1 MGNLF
6 VLMYIYIDR
15 CVCVYANVMCVQW
28 IFRVD
33 FLIDMAVF
41 EIMPDFHFVGQS
53 CCVMIKSS
61 ARGMMAS

>member
-1 MGNLF
+1 M
-6 VLMYIYIDR
+6 

-53 CCVMIKSS
+53 CCVV
-61 ARGMMAS
+61 